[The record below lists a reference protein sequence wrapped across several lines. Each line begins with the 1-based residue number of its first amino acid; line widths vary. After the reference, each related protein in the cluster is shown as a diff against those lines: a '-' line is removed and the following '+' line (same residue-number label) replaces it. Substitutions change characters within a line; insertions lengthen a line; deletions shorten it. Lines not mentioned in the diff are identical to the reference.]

1 MLSHIDDKFH
11 DDLRYYLQFSIL
23 WLKFVQ
29 KARWFRETEART
41 IYVERSLCK
50 MNESMVH
57 VFALKS
63 KNFRWLYR
71 DDYHLACFFESFLY
85 YELLVHK
92 TLHWLKLLSKKKP
105 LVTLW
110 ARHLVLKHIV
120 ASLFTP
126 CLFYVEGIIFWA
138 VTQCNTGIQKQMI
151 TLIFKFSL

>member
-63 KNFRWLYR
+63 KKFRLLYR
-71 DDYHLACFFESFLY
+71 DGYHLACFFKSFLY

-92 TLHWLKLLSKKKP
+92 TLS
-105 LVTLW
+105 
-110 ARHLVLKHIV
+110 
-120 ASLFTP
+120 
-126 CLFYVEGIIFWA
+126 
-138 VTQCNTGIQKQMI
+138 
-151 TLIFKFSL
+151 